1 LTTDISSFLIYTL
14 FGETLKFYAFQLM
27 HVTDW
32 LPTLLSAAG
41 GNLSELAGSIDGI
54 DQWNS
59 ISNNQTS
66 PRKQV
71 ILDIDE
77 VARTSAIRDGDW
89 KLVIGEHLSTFQ
101 NILKCMQYA

>member
-1 LTTDISSFLIYTL
+1 
-14 FGETLKFYAFQLM
+14 M

-41 GNLSELAGSIDGI
+41 GNLSELVNNVDGV

-59 ISNNQTS
+59 ISTNQTS
-66 PRKQV
+66 PRTQM

-77 VARTSAIRDGDW
+77 VAKTAAIREGEW
-89 KLVIGEHLSTFQ
+89 KMIIGEHS
-101 NILKCMQYA
+101 